1 MSLVSSHSLD
11 IGVPTTPPGVRAV
24 THAQDEQSSF
34 WQGTENLGHRIKTQ
48 TKLGE
53 EGSLSEIPLLR
64 QRSGQA

>member
-1 MSLVSSHSLD
+1 MTLVSSHSLD
-11 IGVPTTPPGVRAV
+11 IGVPTIPPGLQAQ
-24 THAQDEQSSF
+24 AQDEHSSV

-64 QRSGQA
+64 QRNSQA